1 MYRYG
6 IKGED
11 FKIGQAKKIGKAI
24 AVIVD
29 KEWLGKRVVVIR
41 DGKILRYY
49 DDEWTSGMDID
60 PDMLKDRAMYMQ
72 LNRILSSSEE
82 EAEEEKNFLANL
94 VKLSKV
100 EDKLGER
107 GIYLLDEIEK
117 KGVDIDDLK
126 KKLFIKEKK
135 VKDEILNKIAEHKDK
150 IIKNGMTIA
159 DILTKEEYTE
169 LVEGLTR

>member
-1 MYRYG
+1 MRRYDM
-6 IKGED
+6 KGGD
-11 FKIGQAKKIGKAI
+11 FKIGQAKKIGKTI

-29 KEWLGKRVVVIR
+29 KEWLGKRVVAIS

-49 DDEWTSGMDID
+49 DEEWTRGMDID
-60 PDMLKDRAMYMQ
+60 PDMLKERALYMQ
-72 LNRILSSSEE
+72 LSKMFGSSEE
-82 EAEEEKNFLANL
+82 SDEERNFLVNL
-94 VKLSKV
+94 TKLSRI
-100 EDKLGER
+100 EDKFAER
-107 GIYLLDEIEK
+107 GIYLLDELEK

-135 VKDEILNKIAEHKDK
+135 VKDGILNKITEAKDK
-150 IIKNGMTIA
+150 ILKDGITIA

>member
-1 MYRYG
+1 MYRYD

-11 FKIGQAKKIGKAI
+11 FKIGQAKKIGQAI

-49 DDEWTSGMDID
+49 DEEWTRGMDID
-60 PDMLKDRAMYMQ
+60 PDMLKDRAMYME
-72 LNRILSSSEE
+72 LTRIRGSSEE
-82 EAEEEKNFLANL
+82 SDEEKNFLVNL
-94 VKLSKV
+94 MKLSKT
-100 EDKLGER
+100 EDKLAEK

-126 KKLFIKEKK
+126 KKLFIKERK
-135 VKDEILNKIAEHKDK
+135 VKTEILNKIGEHKDE
-150 IIKNGMTIA
+150 IIKKGMTIA